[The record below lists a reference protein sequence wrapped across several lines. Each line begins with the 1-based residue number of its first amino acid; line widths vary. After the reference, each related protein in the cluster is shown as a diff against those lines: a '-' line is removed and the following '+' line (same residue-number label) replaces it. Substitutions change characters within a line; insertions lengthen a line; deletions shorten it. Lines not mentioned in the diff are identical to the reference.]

1 MKKII
6 ILDYQLGNLFSVNQ
20 ACQKVKINS
29 SISSNWKD
37 IKKAD
42 AIILPGVGSY
52 YKAMDNI
59 KKLDLINPLNDF
71 IFESKPLFGICLG
84 MQLLF
89 SDSEE
94 FGKTEGLGHI
104 KGSIKKFKKGD
115 VFNKRM
121 RIPQIGW
128 NTIKNSN
135 NQLWRNSPLK
145 TLKKNDYMYFIH
157 SYYAIPYH
165 ESNIL
170 STTNY
175 ENFEYVSSISN
186 NKNIFAT
193 QFHPEKSGTI
203 GLAIYKNWAMLN
215 DLI

>member
-84 MQLLF
+84 MQLIMEK
-89 SDSEE
+89 SYE
-94 FGKTEGLGHI
+94 FGEHEGLGYIMGDCKRFPKNVNGALKIPDPI
-104 KGSIKKFKKGD
+104 KIRSQK
-115 VFNKRM
+115 
-121 RIPQIGW
+121 
-128 NTIKNSN
+128 
-135 NQLWRNSPLK
+135 L
-145 TLKKNDYMYFIH
+145 
-157 SYYAIPYH
+157 
-165 ESNIL
+165 
-170 STTNY
+170 
-175 ENFEYVSSISN
+175 
-186 NKNIFAT
+186 
-193 QFHPEKSGTI
+193 
-203 GLAIYKNWAMLN
+203 
-215 DLI
+215 